1 MSVRKPVE
9 GPVNAIRERLDR
21 IAPVPGASFIDRMN
35 RPFSEKRHPAGVFWG
50 D

>member
-1 MSVRKPVE
+1 MSVRKAVE